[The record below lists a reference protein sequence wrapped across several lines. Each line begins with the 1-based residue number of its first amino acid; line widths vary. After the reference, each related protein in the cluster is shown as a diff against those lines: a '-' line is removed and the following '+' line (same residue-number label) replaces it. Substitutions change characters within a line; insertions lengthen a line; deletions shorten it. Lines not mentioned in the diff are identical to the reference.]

1 MNTMFADYLM
11 KVENARTTQ
20 KSVNTLDELMSMEK
34 YELVT
39 RMRYHDDFFQKAIEL
54 TRPLMEEFI
63 ELCREDEPE
72 LSDCRTTEDV
82 LNSGYFGKT
91 PEAARCE
98 FARTLFDVCFE

>member
-20 KSVNTLDELMSMEK
+20 KSVNTLDELMAMEK

-72 LSDCRTTEDV
+72 LSDCRTTEDA

-91 PEAARCE
+91 PEESRCE
-98 FARTLFDVCFE
+98 FARTLYEFCFE